1 MSVSPINMPWQ
12 EGSSGLWQSSLA
24 LPAKGRRSMPHRALA
39 PLEMWLDSG
48 VKDNTVKDSVPVRSV
63 SLLKVKI
70 RIP

>member
-1 MSVSPINMPWQ
+1 MSVFPINMPWQ

-24 LPAKGRRSMPHRALA
+24 LPAKGRRSTPRRALA

-48 VKDNTVKDSVPVRSV
+48 VKDKAVKDSVPVRSV

>member
-24 LPAKGRRSMPHRALA
+24 LHAKGRRSAPRRALA

-48 VKDNTVKDSVPVRSV
+48 VKDKAVKDSVPVRSV